1 MTDSKLGDLIEQA
14 HQLREVI
21 RGDERKINA
30 LKEDFKELSS
40 EIMVKMD
47 AQGAK
52 RIGGLSANVS
62 ISETD
67 VPTVKD
73 WDLVYDYIK
82 TNDSFYLLQKR
93 MSAAAFRELLVLG
106 HEVPGVEIFKD
117 RKLNLRAL

>member
-1 MTDSKLGDLIEQA
+1 MSKINLGDLIEQA

-40 EIMVKMD
+40 QIIVQMD
-47 AQGAK
+47 EQGAK

-93 MSAAAFRELLVLG
+93 MSAAAFRELLNLG

>member
-1 MTDSKLGDLIEQA
+1 MSKVNLGDLIEQA

-40 EIMVKMD
+40 QIIVQMD
-47 AQGAK
+47 EQGAK

-93 MSAAAFRELLVLG
+93 MSAAAFRELLNLG

>member
-1 MTDSKLGDLIEQA
+1 MSKSNLGDLIEQA

-40 EIMVKMD
+40 QIIVQMD
-47 AQGAK
+47 EQGAK

-73 WDLVYDYIK
+73 WDLVYEYIK

-93 MSAAAFRELLVLG
+93 MSAAAFRELLNLG

>member
-1 MTDSKLGDLIEQA
+1 MKAITNLFSDMMLKIVDLCP
-14 HQLREVI
+14 
-21 RGDERKINA
+21 N
-30 LKEDFKELSS
+30 
-40 EIMVKMD
+40 
-47 AQGAK
+47 

-93 MSAAAFRELLVLG
+93 MSAAAFRELLNLG
-106 HEVPGVEIFKD
+106 HEVPGVENFKD

>member
-1 MTDSKLGDLIEQA
+1 MKAITNLFSDMMLKIVDLCP
-14 HQLREVI
+14 
-21 RGDERKINA
+21 N
-30 LKEDFKELSS
+30 
-40 EIMVKMD
+40 
-47 AQGAK
+47 

-93 MSAAAFRELLVLG
+93 MSAAAFRELLNLG

>member
-1 MTDSKLGDLIEQA
+1 MSKINLGDLIEQA

-40 EIMVKMD
+40 QIIVQMD
-47 AQGAK
+47 EQGAV

-93 MSAAAFRELLVLG
+93 MSAAAFRELLNLG